1 MAQSEGQTLLKVLCS
16 HCAGSPRAPRS
27 VVELSGGPGFP
38 LTLRGRSTTHNKI
51 SDPVLPNGTFLQN
64 PGLEPSDLA
73 ISCLQTVPK
82 AKMEELANLGASS
95 LIRGS
100 LFRDTSL

>member
-1 MAQSEGQTLLKVLCS
+1 M
-16 HCAGSPRAPRS
+16 
-27 VVELSGGPGFP
+27 
-38 LTLRGRSTTHNKI
+38 
-51 SDPVLPNGTFLQN
+51 DPVLPNGTFLQN

-82 AKMEELANLGASS
+82 AKMEELANLGVSS

-100 LFRDTSL
+100 LFRDTSLYGDPRAFHYTEGINSP